1 MYEKITERSRRD
13 QYLHPW
19 FAESVKATK
28 KDSGWFTAVLL
39 MKCHWHCEF
48 EGPARLKK
56 NSLLDDLWI
65 SNVDCVF
72 ICQNINWLTRI
83 LLSFRRPVLRSLSSM
98 SSRWITHYFMHEE
111 DFYLSPLLHPERMIS
126 SKSLLSLF
134 SCCIFFCQG
143 FASVNSSAGTTAF
156 RPRRCCKGV
165 KKGTSS
171 VSAEFLAHPV
181 IRYTVTDERRFVMVG
196 SSVQTIR
203 IPDSLRQ
210 RASDFK

>member
-1 MYEKITERSRRD
+1 
-13 QYLHPW
+13 
-19 FAESVKATK
+19 
-28 KDSGWFTAVLL
+28 
-39 MKCHWHCEF
+39 
-48 EGPARLKK
+48 
-56 NSLLDDLWI
+56 
-65 SNVDCVF
+65 
-72 ICQNINWLTRI
+72 
-83 LLSFRRPVLRSLSSM
+83 M

-203 IPDSLRQ
+203 IPDWTRCGKEPQISNNITRLKDIDGKTTIFSIVTRLPTTFCHD
-210 RASDFK
+210 SINGGS